1 MTSEDEAWAQTVIT
15 VTPEEDATLREILD
29 TAILSAAA
37 DIPLVLDDKI
47 VYRRSFT
54 HRQFLES
61 NESEQGAIDSEVEI
75 TEEEEGPRPQ
85 QDAENQTYLQGTP
98 IVHISVEYRDEG
110 SQTMYMSPPCPPL
123 TYYKDIMTSMNEVP
137 MPTIKSSNAATTI
150 ISFHPKTLQ
159 HAVTTELT
167 TNIAEEEL
175 EEFVS
180 TVTSEEEAE
189 MEVTE
194 ILYFLIARAFWIID
208 PTSQREIETKD
219 KETQTLIKFDYH
231 TNTLVIDSQTQTEL
245 TCEPKKSNTT
255 LLSEYC
261 ETKNIMLSYL
271 EDCISKGIDSRIAI
285 DDIIDEIINKCT
297 DRIRYPMLDQTTQ
310 TIVTYKLRGEKEEDV
325 LRKLKFEVVV
335 DPFEATI
342 VVVPLMDNLLQM
354 VSDTIS
360 KNAPKI
366 VNNILGKILR
376 RTMTIVNKLIELEQE
391 SQPTEITEILEQ
403 RRKKILES
411 MLKTETEANYTQTS
425 IAAVSEVQKIKDDKD
440 VICSVCRRPSEC
452 RWCLG
457 DYENETL
464 SRPEINMLRTE
475 DILLAYKPCYIITT
489 VSEKET
495 SLQPSYRPVNKVPAP
510 APYVSISKQSSE
522 KSEGTI
528 NIFLQPKIV
537 SQKSINEWSYVV
549 DTTLMKPCS
558 MKDSLSSTNQTIT
571 SSEKLI
577 SKSCEDSCYLQGAL
591 SLQAANA
598 LRILKDTFC
607 SQENCLASSSHS
619 LNKSH
624 LSKEFEDVCDKAT
637 CNVCLSKSSSINKTF
652 VQDAFY
658 TRQTCETF
666 LQTKHI
672 CKKGNSHVPKKS
684 RRNGFKIIPI
694 CLLENSDA
702 QSV

>member
-1 MTSEDEAWAQTVIT
+1 MRSEDEAWAQTVIT

-29 TAILSAAA
+29 TAILSAPA
-37 DIPLVLDDKI
+37 DIPLDLDEKI

-54 HRQFLES
+54 HRQFLDS
-61 NESEQGAIDSEVEI
+61 NESEQEAIDWEVEI
-75 TEEEEGPRPQ
+75 TEEEDGPRSQ

-98 IVHISVEYRDEG
+98 IVRISVEYRDEG

-123 TYYKDIMTSMNEVP
+123 TYYKDIMTSMNQVP

-150 ISFHPKTLQ
+150 ITFHPKTLQ
-159 HAVTTELT
+159 LYTVTAQLT

-175 EEFVS
+175 EEFVA

-194 ILYFLIARAFWIID
+194 ILYFLIARAFWIIE
-208 PTSQREIETKD
+208 PTSQREIETED
-219 KETQTLIKFDYH
+219 KETETLIKFDYH
-231 TNTLVIDSQTQTEL
+231 RNTLVIDSETQTEL

-325 LRKLKFEVVV
+325 LRKLKLEVVV

-342 VVVPLMDNLLQM
+342 VVVPLMDNLLQI
-354 VSDTIS
+354 VSDTVS
-360 KNAPKI
+360 RNAPKI

-376 RTMTIVNKLIELEQE
+376 RTMTIVNKLIQLEQE
-391 SQPTEITEILEQ
+391 LQPTEISEILEQ

-411 MLKTETEANYTQTS
+411 MLKTETEANSTQTS
-425 IAAVSEVQKIKDDKD
+425 IAAVSEVQKIKDDKED
-440 VICSVCRRPSEC
+440 VIVCSVCRRPSEC

-457 DYENETL
+457 DYENETVP
-464 SRPEINMLRTE
+464 RPEINILRTQ
-475 DILLAYKPCYIITT
+475 DILLAYKPCYIMTT
-489 VSEKET
+489 VSDKET
-495 SLQPSYRPVNKVPAP
+495 SLQSSYRPVNKLPAP
-510 APYVSISKQSSE
+510 QTPYVPISKQSSE
-522 KSEGTI
+522 KSDGTI

-558 MKDSLSSTNQTIT
+558 MKDSSSSTNQTIT

-577 SKSCEDSCYLQGAL
+577 SKSCEGSCYLRGAL
-591 SLQAANA
+591 SSQAANA

-607 SQENCLASSSHS
+607 SQENCFASSSQS
-619 LNKSH
+619 LNKSN
-624 LSKEFEDVCDKAT
+624 LSKEFEDICDKST
-637 CNVCLSKSSSINKTF
+637 CNACSSKSSSIDKTF
-652 VQDAFY
+652 KQS
-658 TRQTCETF
+658 
-666 LQTKHI
+666 L
-672 CKKGNSHVPKKS
+672 HV
-684 RRNGFKIIPI
+684 
-694 CLLENSDA
+694 
-702 QSV
+702 SV